1 MVETGLDAYRFSIS
15 WSRLIPDGRGS
26 INPKGLRYY
35 NNLINELITHG
46 IEPHV
51 TLSHTD
57 IPQILEDE
65 DDFTAYVDVCF
76 REFGD
81 RVRYW
86 TTFNEANIFVFGG
99 YDVGITPPSRCS
111 SPFGLNCTKGN
122 STIEPYVVAHHLLLA
137 HGSVAKL
144 YKEKYQ
150 TNQEMFMH
158 PLTYGDYP
166 QIMKKTA
173 GSRIPV
179 FTKNQ
184 SNMLKGSYDFIGVN
198 YYSIMITKDNS
209 NILSKEP
216 RDFYGDMA
224 VQWIYLNSSAPPPS
238 EQDIF
243 PSDQA
248 WGIERVLENGSNTKG
263 YFIWSLLD
271 VYELLYS
278 FNYTFGL
285 YYVDYNDPNLGRHP
299 KLSQEWYSAFLK
311 GQNVTIDVENY
322 QIENKRIIDFRR
334 FSSSMEDDDIL
345 RRHPKLLHHMSS

>member
-15 WSRLIPDGRGS
+15 WSRLIPDGRGP

-35 NNLINELITHG
+35 NNLINELIIHG

-51 TLSHTD
+51 TLSHSD

-65 DDFTAYVDVCF
+65 YGGFLDPRIIDDFTAYVDVCF

-86 TTFNEANIFVFGG
+86 TTFNEANIFVYGG
-99 YDVGITPPSRCS
+99 YDIGNTPPSRCS
-111 SPFGLNCTKGN
+111 PPFGVNCTKGN
-122 STIEPYVVAHHLLLA
+122 STTEPYLAAHHTLLA
-137 HGSVAKL
+137 HASAAKL
-144 YKEKYQ
+144 YKEKYKA
-150 TNQEMFMH
+150 NQHGFVGINLLSFHFSPFANTTEDINSARRAYDFMIGWFMH

-184 SNMLKGSYDFIGVN
+184 SNILKGSYDFIGVN
-198 YYSIMITKDNS
+198 YYFVIPVKDNS
-209 NILSKEP
+209 NGLSTEP

-224 VQWIYLNSSAPPPS
+224 AQWILYNSSSPPTS
-238 EQDIF
+238 DEGMF

-248 WGIERVLENGSNTKG
+248 WGIERVLEYYKEVYENPLIFIHENGQAANHSTSVNDPFRID
-263 YFIWSLLD
+263 YLRSHIWSLL
-271 VYELLYS
+271 
-278 FNYTFGL
+278 NAI
-285 YYVDYNDPNLGRHP
+285 R
-299 KLSQEWYSAFLK
+299 
-311 GQNVTIDVENY
+311 
-322 QIENKRIIDFRR
+322 
-334 FSSSMEDDDIL
+334 
-345 RRHPKLLHHMSS
+345 